1 MLAHFSEI
9 SMRDKVFSLCRFAR
23 NEAGVAA
30 VEFALVALPLFAL
43 LFAIMEI
50 GLFHFYSSN
59 LQMAAEI
66 ASRELMIGSL
76 APQTTLQTFID
87 EKLCYTGG
95 PLKSLFDCS
104 KLRVEIDSPES
115 WEKADVTNDYNAFG
129 NNLEAIID
137 PPAPGRIGI
146 VRIGYPLPELAGL
159 IGAGNTGIVTL
170 NGQRVR
176 MIMGLAAFRVE
187 SS

>member
-1 MLAHFSEI
+1 MSTHDSKI
-9 SMRDKVFSLCRFAR
+9 SWRDKIFFRSRFAR
-23 NEAGVAA
+23 NESGVAA

-50 GLFHFYSSN
+50 GLIHFYSSN

-66 ASRELMIGSL
+66 ASRELMLGAL
-76 APQTTLQTFID
+76 APQTTLQKFID

-115 WEKADVTNDYNAFG
+115 WETSDTKNNYNAFS
-129 NNLEAIID
+129 NNLNAIID

-146 VRIGYPLPELAGL
+146 VRIGYPLPEFAGL
-159 IGAGNTGIVTL
+159 IGAGDIGIVNF

-187 SS
+187 RS